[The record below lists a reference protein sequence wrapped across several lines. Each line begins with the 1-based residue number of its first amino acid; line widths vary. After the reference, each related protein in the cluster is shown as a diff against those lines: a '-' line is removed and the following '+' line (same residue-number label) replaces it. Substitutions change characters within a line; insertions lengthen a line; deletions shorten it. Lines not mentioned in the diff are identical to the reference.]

1 MWRHAWYDGQRALYW
16 EGRMRVWALVGTP
29 GAGGVLKAHP
39 GDVNPFVI
47 WLWSL
52 LIRFVV
58 GVFLLTR
65 PQLPRTHTRPHTRA
79 RTDTHTVDGCL
90 SWPASTQTP
99 PPFCSP
105 VPPESLSLWE
115 ALEVIP
121 GRGPPLYPLC
131 GPLIHSLTTAWE
143 KTMSFI
149 IPFFSLFLFLA
160 FSLSCSFSVYLS
172 SPLTCLWLFWIC
184 VCECEIG
191 FHFASLKADLSTT
204 VFTNP
209 SIIPNFVSLQ
219 QDFHPNDTTVFSETT
234 TLTIGRKG

>member
-1 MWRHAWYDGQRALYW
+1 
-16 EGRMRVWALVGTP
+16 MRVWALVGTP

-160 FSLSCSFSVYLS
+160 FSLLLFFCLSLLSTHLSLTVLNLCVRMWDWIPFCFSKSWPFYHSLYKPSDNSQLWLS
-172 SPLTCLWLFWIC
+172 SA
-184 VCECEIG
+184 G
-191 FHFASLKADLSTT
+191 LSSKWH
-204 VFTNP
+204 N
-209 SIIPNFVSLQ
+209 SI
-219 QDFHPNDTTVFSETT
+219 
-234 TLTIGRKG
+234 